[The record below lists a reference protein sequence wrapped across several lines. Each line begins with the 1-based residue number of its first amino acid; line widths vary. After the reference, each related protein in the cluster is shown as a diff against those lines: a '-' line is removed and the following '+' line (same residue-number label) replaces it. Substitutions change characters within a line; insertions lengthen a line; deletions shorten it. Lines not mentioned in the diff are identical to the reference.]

1 MRQRIGR
8 AWAAL
13 AQHCSPPE
21 SHPDAKVATVRN
33 LTPAPVT
40 VVGTRRTLRLAP
52 LASEPI
58 EVRLLAQEF
67 DRDRIDDSGVV
78 EVDERVVVEPAE
90 RWFAHVVAVAAL
102 LAAVSLLLVIA
113 FTTGWTAVIVWA
125 GATSLAVVVLAGIGR
140 DHASEVGRWMKEKLA
155 LGLVLLAGFG
165 IPTVTLL
172 FTTGLFDALRGDVG
186 RALEP
191 ELSGVVTLRALQV
204 LFLGVAIVFPA
215 LLYFLF
221 DRQRADTLRTRF
233 IFSMF
238 RLDPRVRGRPDV
250 DALYGRQMEEAFG
263 AQLSW
268 RPTRQL
274 RFRHRSPMVIT
285 TVVLAVGWIVAL
297 INLDAIPLG
306 GAEPILDLS
315 RLFEPESNV
324 LAFGFLGAYF
334 FAVNSVLRSY
344 VRGDLQPKAYS
355 QITARVLVVAVLAS
369 VVAMTELGGN
379 RLVVAVAFFAGIVP
393 ETVLQWTW
401 EGVRELRPAKS
412 GHRRAGRDEE
422 RDLMSENQPLTELD
436 GIDLYERA
444 RLAAEGV
451 ANVEALAHGN
461 LVDLLLQTRIPP
473 GRLVDWVDQA
483 VLYLHTALGSHRRD
497 LFDRLRGLG
506 VRTATDLLVATDDAQ
521 GRESLLR
528 AIGAKHLS
536 AERLDL
542 LRRAMADAE
551 WMANLLAWRKNE
563 QRPPITVLADRRA
576 LSMSPPTGNG
586 RHGSRH
592 GGAASAPPTPVPVP
606 SERSAG
612 PG

>member
-1 MRQRIGR
+1 
-8 AWAAL
+8 
-13 AQHCSPPE
+13 
-21 SHPDAKVATVRN
+21 
-33 LTPAPVT
+33 
-40 VVGTRRTLRLAP
+40 
-52 LASEPI
+52 
-58 EVRLLAQEF
+58 
-67 DRDRIDDSGVV
+67 
-78 EVDERVVVEPAE
+78 
-90 RWFAHVVAVAAL
+90 
-102 LAAVSLLLVIA
+102 
-113 FTTGWTAVIVWA
+113 
-125 GATSLAVVVLAGIGR
+125 
-140 DHASEVGRWMKEKLA
+140 MKEKLA
-155 LGLVLLAGFG
+155 LALVLLAGFG

-172 FTTGLFDALRGDVG
+172 FTTGLFDALRGDIG

-233 IFSMF
+233 VFSMF
-238 RLDPRVRGRPDV
+238 RLDPRVRSRPDV

-263 AQLSW
+263 AQLSR

-306 GAEPILDLS
+306 GPEVPLDLS

-401 EGVRELRPAKS
+401 EGVRQLRPGKAV
-412 GHRRAGRDEE
+412 GHRRAGGRDNE

-461 LVDLLLQTRIPP
+461 LVDLLLQTRIPA
-473 GRLVDWVDQA
+473 GRLVDWADQA
-483 VLYLHTALGSHRRD
+483 VLYLHTAIGHTALGSHRRD
-497 LFDRLRGLG
+497 LFDRLRALG
-506 VRTATDLLVATDDAQ
+506 IRTATDLLVATHDAE
-521 GRESLLR
+521 GRQSLLR
-528 AIGAKHLS
+528 AIGARHLS

-542 LRRAMADAE
+542 LRRAMGDAE
-551 WMANLLAWRKNE
+551 WMANLLAWRRNE
-563 QRPPITVLADRRA
+563 QRQPITISADRRT
-576 LSMSPPTGNG
+576 LSMSTTPGNG

-592 GGAASAPPTPVPVP
+592 GGAVSAPQAPVP
-606 SERSAG
+606 SERSALQG
-612 PG
+612 RPGGSG

>member
-1 MRQRIGR
+1 M
-8 AWAAL
+8 
-13 AQHCSPPE
+13 
-21 SHPDAKVATVRN
+21 
-33 LTPAPVT
+33 
-40 VVGTRRTLRLAP
+40 
-52 LASEPI
+52 
-58 EVRLLAQEF
+58 
-67 DRDRIDDSGVV
+67 V
-78 EVDERVVVEPAE
+78 EIDERVVVEPGE
-90 RWFAHVVAVAAL
+90 RWFAHVVAVAAV
-102 LAAVSLLLVIA
+102 LAAVSFLLVIA
-113 FTTGWTAVIVWA
+113 LTTGWTAVIVWA
-125 GATSLAVVVLAGIGR
+125 SAASLAVVALAGIGR

-155 LGLVLLAGFG
+155 LALVLLAGFG

-172 FTTGLFDALRGDVG
+172 FTTGLFDALRGDIG

-204 LFLGVAIVFPA
+204 LFLGIAIVFPA

-233 IFSMF
+233 VFSMF
-238 RLDPRVRGRPDV
+238 RLDPRVRSRPDV

-263 AQLSW
+263 AQLSR

-306 GAEPILDLS
+306 GPEAPLDLS

-393 ETVLQWTW
+393 DTVLQWTW
-401 EGVRELRPAKS
+401 EGVRQLRPGKTV
-412 GHRRAGRDEE
+412 GHRRAGGRDNE

-461 LVDLLLQTRIPP
+461 LVDLLLQTRIPA
-473 GRLVDWVDQA
+473 GRLVDWVDQS
-483 VLYLHTALGSHRRD
+483 VLSAHGDRAHRARVARARPVRPAAGARDPHRDRPARRHARRRGAPEPAASHRRQ
-497 LFDRLRGLG
+497 
-506 VRTATDLLVATDDAQ
+506 APQ
-521 GRESLLR
+521 CR
-528 AIGAKHLS
+528 AA
-536 AERLDL
+536 
-542 LRRAMADAE
+542 
-551 WMANLLAWRKNE
+551 
-563 QRPPITVLADRRA
+563 RPPPPRHGRRRVDGEPARLAEERTTSADHHPRPTAAPCRCRRR
-576 LSMSPPTGNG
+576 PPTAATAHDTLG
-586 RHGSRH
+586 R
-592 GGAASAPPTPVPVP
+592 
-606 SERSAG
+606 
-612 PG
+612 